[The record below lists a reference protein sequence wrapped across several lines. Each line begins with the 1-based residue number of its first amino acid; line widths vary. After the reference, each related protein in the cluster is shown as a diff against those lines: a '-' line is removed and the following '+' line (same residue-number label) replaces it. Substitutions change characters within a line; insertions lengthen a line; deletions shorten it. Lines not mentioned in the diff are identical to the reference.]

1 MDLVI
6 VFLVLCAIAWL
17 RKLTAG
23 EGAGQ
28 YLARVG
34 SLTARA
40 DGDAARGGAAVLR
53 RLPGYGV
60 SRANE
65 ARPGYPR

>member
-23 EGAGQ
+23 KSAGQ
-28 YLARVG
+28 
-34 SLTARA
+34 
-40 DGDAARGGAAVLR
+40 
-53 RLPGYGV
+53 RLIGLV
-60 SRANE
+60 R
-65 ARPGYPR
+65 

>member
-23 EGAGQ
+23 I
-28 YLARVG
+28 V
-34 SLTARA
+34 RA
-40 DGDAARGGAAVLR
+40 SAISGLVR
-53 RLPGYGV
+53 
-60 SRANE
+60 
-65 ARPGYPR
+65 